1 MAGRRGRP
9 RKNTVRIDI
18 TLRLDPEVDGEFL
31 EWLLGLPKGE
41 RPAALRQLFYLGRDA
56 LTAPEDA
63 GDDRELAEAAD
74 SVLGAWEF

>member
-31 EWLLGLPKGE
+31 EWLLEMPKGK

-56 LTAPEDA
+56 LNTPAENE
-63 GDDRELAEAAD
+63 DDRELAEAAEN
-74 SVLGAWEF
+74 VLGAWEF

>member
-31 EWLLGLPKGE
+31 EWLLSLPRGQ
-41 RPAALRQLFYLGRDA
+41 RPAAFRRLFYLGREA
-56 LTAPEDA
+56 LEAPEES
-63 GDDRELAEAAD
+63 GDDRELAEAAE